1 MANRSMGIPDDV
13 LEYLLGV
20 GVRES
25 ELLARLRAETAEMP
39 GSSMQIA
46 PEQGSFMALI
56 AELMQ
61 ARSYLEV
68 GTFTGYSSTA
78 VGMAMPSD
86 ARIVCCDTSEE
97 WTNIAI
103 DYWAEAGLTDLVEL
117 RLGPAILTLD
127 SLLTEGAEESFDLAF
142 IDADKSRLGAYYD
155 RVLRLVRVGGLIMI
169 DNVLWGGRVAD
180 PTESDSDTTAIR
192 ELNESLVHDDRISI
206 SMVPIGDGLTLARK
220 R

>member
-25 ELLARLRAETAEMP
+25 ELLARLRAETAELP
-39 GSSMQIA
+39 ASSMQIA

-56 AELMQ
+56 A
-61 ARSYLEV
+61 
-68 GTFTGYSSTA
+68 
-78 VGMAMPSD
+78 
-86 ARIVCCDTSEE
+86 
-97 WTNIAI
+97 
-103 DYWAEAGLTDLVEL
+103 
-117 RLGPAILTLD
+117 
-127 SLLTEGAEESFDLAF
+127 
-142 IDADKSRLGAYYD
+142 

-192 ELNESLVHDDRISI
+192 ELNESL
-206 SMVPIGDGLTLARK
+206 DGLTLARK